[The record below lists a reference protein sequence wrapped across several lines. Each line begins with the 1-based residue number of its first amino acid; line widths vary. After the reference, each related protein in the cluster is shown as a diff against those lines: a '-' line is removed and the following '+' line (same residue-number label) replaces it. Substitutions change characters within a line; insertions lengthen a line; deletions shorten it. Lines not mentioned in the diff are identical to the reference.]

1 MYVQKVR
8 ACKCPAILCH
18 TLPFYSS
25 SDCLLFPV
33 FTWHRSHSPLTQEDS
48 TKSHPTTTGSHL
60 CVALWAMEIYK
71 LNKQFIWNLTLR
83 NKYIM
88 QKGQYNNENGRNTAI
103 NGLYEILS
111 CRHTSGRVWSSG
123 PYFRIMA
130 KPCLDLGSIIGEEF
144 IEHWSLLSWFTS

>member
-83 NKYIM
+83 NKYTV
-88 QKGQYNNENGRNTAI
+88 QKGQYNNENSFIEGQQMGETQPTMV
-103 NGLYEILS
+103 YMKS
-111 CRHTSGRVWSSG
+111 CHADIHQAGCGPQAHTSGSWQ
-123 PYFRIMA
+123 
-130 KPCLDLGSIIGEEF
+130 
-144 IEHWSLLSWFTS
+144 SLA

>member
-33 FTWHRSHSPLTQEDS
+33 FTWHRSHSPFTQEDS

-83 NKYIM
+83 NKYTM
-88 QKGQYNNENGRNTAI
+88 QKGQYNNENSFREGQQMGETQPSMVNMK
-103 NGLYEILS
+103 S
-111 CRHTSGRVWSSG
+111 CHADIHLAGCGPQAHTSGSWQ
-123 PYFRIMA
+123 
-130 KPCLDLGSIIGEEF
+130 
-144 IEHWSLLSWFTS
+144 SLA